1 MSQFNLKFISA
12 LIILCLGVSEILVF
26 NEEVFIFVCFF
37 IFFNLISVFAGG
49 SISQAFSDIGND
61 LEKSFLQTSRA
72 AKNSITD
79 LVSSKE
85 QALSSIVRVLI
96 FLKAFR
102 NVALQ
107 KGLLSASE
115 SYVQNAQACNFALN
129 AFKSP
134 TSNSSLLSNSIEH
147 VLAINSRTALKS
159 VHYKDYTTAPD
170 SRGIFII
177 PSFHSARTRLGIID
191 SLLCSG
197 LVPST
202 LRSRLVDRILFIAH
216 ISSFAHLVAD
226 HELFKKK

>member
-79 LVSSKE
+79 LVFSKE
-85 QALSSIVRVLI
+85 QALSSIVRVLV

-115 SYVQNAQACNFALN
+115 SFVQNVQACNFALN
-129 AFKSP
+129 AFKSR
-134 TSNSSLLSNSIEH
+134 TSKSELFANPISQVFS
-147 VLAINSRTALKS
+147 INSKSALKS
-159 VHYKDYTTAPD
+159 IYLRKSFSLHQNQM
-170 SRGIFII
+170 II
-177 PSFHSARTRLGIID
+177 PLFQSLSKSRLID
-191 SLLCSG
+191 RLLCSG
-197 LVPST
+197 LLSST
-202 LRSRLVDRILFIAH
+202 KATQS
-216 ISSFAHLVAD
+216 
-226 HELFKKK
+226 

>member
-1 MSQFNLKFISA
+1 MVSKTEGKGSSPLTLDPKNILYNMSQFNLKFISA

-49 SISQAFSDIGND
+49 SISQAFNDIGND

-72 AKNSITD
+72 AKDSITD

-107 KGLLSASE
+107 KGLLLASE
-115 SYVQNAQACNFALN
+115 SFVQNVQACNFALN
-129 AFKSP
+129 AFKSR
-134 TSNSSLLSNSIEH
+134 TSKSELFANPIAQVFS
-147 VLAINSRTALKS
+147 INSKNALKS
-159 VHYKDYTTAPD
+159 MYLRDSSVFPVSKSFFVAPKPKSK
-170 SRGIFII
+170 SRLVD
-177 PSFHSARTRLGIID
+177 R
-191 SLLCSG
+191 LLCSG
-197 LVPST
+197 LLSSAKST
-202 LRSRLVDRILFIAH
+202 L
-216 ISSFAHLVAD
+216 
-226 HELFKKK
+226 

>member
-79 LVSSKE
+79 LVFSKE
-85 QALSSIVRVLI
+85 QALSSIVRVLV

-115 SYVQNAQACNFALN
+115 SFVQNVQACNFALN
-129 AFKSP
+129 AFKSR
-134 TSNSSLLSNSIEH
+134 TSKSELFANPISQVFS
-147 VLAINSRTALKS
+147 INSKSALKS
-159 VHYKDYTTAPD
+159 IYLRKSFSLH
-170 SRGIFII
+170 RNQMII
-177 PSFHSARTRLGIID
+177 PLFQSLSKSRLID
-191 SLLCSG
+191 RLLCSG
-197 LVPST
+197 LLSST
-202 LRSRLVDRILFIAH
+202 KATLS
-216 ISSFAHLVAD
+216 
-226 HELFKKK
+226 